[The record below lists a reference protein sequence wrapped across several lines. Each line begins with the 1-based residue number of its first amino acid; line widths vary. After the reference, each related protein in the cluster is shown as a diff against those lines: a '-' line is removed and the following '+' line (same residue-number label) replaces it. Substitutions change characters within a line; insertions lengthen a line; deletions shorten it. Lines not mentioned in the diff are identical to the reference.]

1 MRMHG
6 EKAGRIRGKLN
17 AALCVIGALVAL
29 TGSATAQ
36 TAEQKDRFFENK
48 VRPLLS
54 SRCWS
59 CHIDQAKGGL
69 RLDSRMRALSGGG
82 SGVIIVPGKPSESLL
97 VKAIRHQAGPDLE
110 MPPNGALEEEQIRIL
125 ERWIAEGAVWPE
137 SEEAFFHNR
146 VFPILARSCL
156 SCHSVDEPENDLR
169 VDSREALLRGGKSGP
184 SIVPG
189 KPDESL
195 MIQAVRWTHKEFE
208 MPLEKKLPKDEIS
221 LLEEWVARGAP
232 WPEKKPEVVAN
243 DRRTREQLLREIWS
257 MQTLTSATDM
267 QGGPSIAALRERIR
281 RPMDRFVLGA
291 LEELKLTPASESN
304 RITWLRRASYSLL
317 GHPPSPTQIL
327 AFKNDPDSNAKAMAR
342 ALDDLLSQP
351 GYASHWARLW
361 LRDSQLGGR
370 SSTELQAY
378 EQWVKEQF
386 GNDRSFSSFAIEH
399 LHATPATALAVTDRD
414 PHTGIV
420 DRMGRTFLGM
430 RLDCARC
437 HDHPTDP
444 ITLADYN
451 RLAGSF
457 AAVASR
463 EADATE
469 GGWALLNAFAGQTV
483 STTEV
488 PDGRKI
494 FERAL
499 GSTAAPRMARV
510 IVNRVI
516 KHHLGQ
522 PLVGSENDFG
532 RNAVL
537 PTNPAL
543 LEYLAAGFVANGWSL
558 KWLHREILLSA
569 AFSFK
574 AEHTEPNDVRDA
586 DNVFFWRWTPRI
598 LRSDALFDSWAF
610 LAGKAAP
617 SRERTAGLAE
627 LLALDTGTVAFQG
640 AVAQNRWV
648 QDRAADI
655 WAASAPAKRSAG
667 KGSDPVLVQIETM
680 YERVLG
686 RAPDAEERRIATSFV
701 GKTGK
706 RGKELTLALMTC
718 NEFTVLM

>member
-1 MRMHG
+1 MHG
-6 EKAGRIRGKLN
+6 NKAGRIRRKLN
-17 AALCVIGALVAL
+17 AALWV
-29 TGSATAQ
+29 TGTLLMLASNATAQ
-36 TAEQKDRFFENK
+36 TADQKDRFFENK

-59 CHIDQAKGGL
+59 CHSDQAKGGL
-69 RLDSRMRALSGGG
+69 RLDSRTRALAGGG
-82 SGVIIVPGKPSESLL
+82 SGLVIVPGKPSESLL
-97 VKAIRHQAGPDLE
+97 IKAIRHQAGPDLE

-125 ERWIAEGAVWPE
+125 ERWVAEGAVWPE

-146 VFPILARSCL
+146 VFPVLARSCL
-156 SCHSVDEPENDLR
+156 SCHSADEPENDLR
-169 VDSREALLRGGKSGP
+169 VDSREALLRGGKTGP

-189 KPDESL
+189 KPDASL
-195 MIQAVRWTHKEFE
+195 LIQAVRWTHAEFE

-232 WPEKKPEVVAN
+232 WPKKKPEIVAT

-257 MQTLTSATDM
+257 MQPLASTANM
-267 QGGPSIAALRERIR
+267 NGGPSMVALRERIR
-281 RPMDRFVLGA
+281 RPMDRFVLGVLEA
-291 LEELKLTPASESN
+291 LNLTPAAESN
-304 RITWLRRASYSLL
+304 RTTWLRRASYALL
-317 GHPPSPTQIL
+317 GHPPSPDQML
-327 AFKNDPDSNAKAMAR
+327 AFKKDPDSNAKAMAH
-342 ALDDLLSQP
+342 ALEDLLSQP
-351 GYASHWARLW
+351 DYASHWTRLW

-370 SSTELQAY
+370 SSEALKAY
-378 EQWVKEQF
+378 EQWVKDQF
-386 GNDRSFSSFAIEH
+386 GNDRSFSSFAVEH
-399 LHATPATALAVTDRD
+399 LHAAPATALATTDRD
-414 PHTGIV
+414 PHTGVV

-457 AAVASR
+457 ATVANRST
-463 EADATE
+463 DVTE
-469 GGWALLNAFAGQTV
+469 GGWALMNAFAGQPV
-483 STTEV
+483 STTEAL
-488 PDGRKI
+488 DGRKI

-499 GSTAAPRMARV
+499 GTTAAPRMARV
-510 IVNRVI
+510 IVNRVV

-522 PLVGSENDFG
+522 PLVDSENDFG
-532 RNAVL
+532 RNAVR

-543 LEYLAAGFVANGWSL
+543 LEYLAAGFVSSGWSL
-558 KWLHREILLSA
+558 KWLHRELLLSA
-569 AFSFK
+569 AFSFQ
-574 AEHTEPNDVRDA
+574 AQHAGPNDVRDA
-586 DNVFFWRWTPRI
+586 DNVFFWRWTPRV

-610 LAGKAAP
+610 LAGTAAP
-617 SRERTAGLAE
+617 SQDRTALLAE

-640 AVAQNRWV
+640 AVAQNAWV
-648 QDRAADI
+648 KARAAEI
-655 WAASAPAKRSAG
+655 WAASAPIKRSAG
-667 KGSDPVLVQIETM
+667 KDSPLVLQIEAM

-701 GKTGK
+701 GKNGK